1 MLQYSM
7 VQLSKKHHD
16 KFDKAL
22 RQRHVSIYRL
32 FRKIPCLLHL
42 PIESMLKK
50 RKKIPVIIEFEQ
62 NKDVSLSAALTKM
75 YQLIQSCR
83 RSKIV
88 RHFSSTF
95 SCTAVLTAS
104 TIEEVV
110 DEIVRASCREKI
122 DSRDI
127 Y

>member
-22 RQRHVSIYRL
+22 RQRLVSIYRP
-32 FRKIPCLLHL
+32 FRKIPCFLHR

-62 NKDVSLSAALTKM
+62 NKDISLSAALTKTD
-75 YQLIQSCR
+75 QLIQTCR
-83 RSKIV
+83 S
-88 RHFSSTF
+88 
-95 SCTAVLTAS
+95 
-104 TIEEVV
+104 EEHTSELQSRFDLV
-110 DEIVRASCREKI
+110 CR
-122 DSRDI
+122 
-127 Y
+127 